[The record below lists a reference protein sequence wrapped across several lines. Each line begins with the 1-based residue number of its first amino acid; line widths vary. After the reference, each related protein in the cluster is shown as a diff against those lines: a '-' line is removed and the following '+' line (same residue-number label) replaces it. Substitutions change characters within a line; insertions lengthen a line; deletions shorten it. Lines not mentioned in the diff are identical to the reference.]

1 MNPPTKSTLNR
12 LRSLSPRARLTR
24 ADARVLAEHQAN
36 ALIEAIGS
44 SDGIHERHLSML
56 PRIRIEYDELP
67 TSGLSY
73 WNGIEWMLVINK
85 DESPARQRFSMLHE
99 YKHVIDHV
107 DRVVLYASEEDAER
121 AADYFAGCVLMPK
134 REMKRL
140 FCGGL
145 QRPEDLAEHF
155 GTSAAAVRVRLDQ
168 IGLIDPTTFT
178 RNQRCARPVQTPPWR
193 SQRFRPVK
201 RSFS

>member
-85 DESPARQRFSMLHE
+85 DESPARQRFSMLQE
-99 YKHVIDHV
+99 YKRVIAKV
-107 DRVVLYASEEDAER
+107 CER
-121 AADYFAGCVLMPK
+121 G
-134 REMKRL
+134 RR
-140 FCGGL
+140 
-145 QRPEDLAEHF
+145 
-155 GTSAAAVRVRLDQ
+155 
-168 IGLIDPTTFT
+168 
-178 RNQRCARPVQTPPWR
+178 
-193 SQRFRPVK
+193 
-201 RSFS
+201 